1 MNIGATIKAMR
12 LKKGLT
18 QAQASARMDRSPSYW
33 ADLEANRRSPGIKT
47 LERVAI
53 ALGCRLSVK
62 FISVKGLGVSVSS
75 QAVLQRSF
83 YTASP
88 RKDGTV

>member
-62 FISVKGLGVSVSS
+62 FISVKGLGVSIE
-75 QAVLQRSF
+75 LM
-83 YTASP
+83 
-88 RKDGTV
+88 GIIE